1 MHGPDGFRCNS
12 HCDMIIM
19 TVVAISADKIEGLAD
34 AYKTSTW

>member
-1 MHGPDGFRCNS
+1 MISAAPTA
-12 HCDMIIM
+12 DMIIM